1 MSQFGAIVLLAVAGY
16 GGYRFLKAYLD
27 LRHILF
33 AYLSFTFLFLI
44 LFALAQLIFSQISF
58 ADKDIVI
65 DWILM
70 FTATGSL
77 ASAASLVREFRP
89 VFARF
94 PKVFT
99 LVPFLLVLLYPFVME
114 TLVMKTWILSM
125 YQGSALIISLL
136 IVGYRLSEDGKYLY
150 SFLGLCALTLVFV
163 AFLFPSSIIDLPLF
177 VWTMMVAFGLLV
189 FVLGYEFGVLKQE
202 VEAEET
208 K

>member
-1 MSQFGAIVLLAVAGY
+1 MSQFGAIALLAVAGY

-27 LRHILF
+27 LRLILF

-44 LFALAQLIFSQISF
+44 LFAVAQLVFSQITF
-58 ADKDIVI
+58 AERDIII

-77 ASAASLVREFRP
+77 AAAASLVQEFRP

-99 LVPFLLVLLYPFVME
+99 LVPFLLVLLYPFVMD

-125 YQGSALIISLL
+125 YQGSALFISLL
-136 IVGYRLSEDGKYLY
+136 IVGYRLYEDGAYLY
-150 SFLGLCALTLVFV
+150 AFLGIAGLMLVFI
-163 AFLFPSSIIDLPLF
+163 AFLLPSSVLDIPLF
-177 VWTMMVAFGLLV
+177 VWMLLVAGGLLV
-189 FVLGYEFGVLKQE
+189 FVLGYEHGVLSKKM
-202 VEAEET
+202 EAEET
-208 K
+208 N